1 MRKKFGL
8 GSGLTKAAA
17 KAAEKIKK
25 IDMVKSVAPLHID
38 LQALYLG
45 LLPSIVLIYNTLVT
59 LNINEE

>member
-25 IDMVKSVAPLHID
+25 IDKKDMATFSGV
-38 LQALYLG
+38 
-45 LLPSIVLIYNTLVT
+45 
-59 LNINEE
+59 